1 MAFSQYVR
9 GVFSMDAA
17 TFNSITETM
26 IQKSSDVLLHK
37 QKEYA
42 TEDRLHNFKVAAAF
56 QQCSVKQVLFGFLT
70 KHLVSLSD
78 MCKSKK
84 IYRADIWD
92 EKIGDS
98 INYLLLL
105 RAVVAEEGTQKN

>member
-1 MAFSQYVR
+1 MTDKLF
-9 GVFSMDAA
+9 AA
-17 TFNSITETM
+17 LLEE
-26 IQKSSDVLLHK
+26 KSAEYTDRLARK

-56 QQCSVKQVLFGFLT
+56 QQCTVPQALFGFLT

-78 MCKSKK
+78 MIRSGES
-84 IYRADIWD
+84 YSDDIWD

-98 INYLLLL
+98 INYLFLLSL
-105 RAVVAEEGTQKN
+105 IFNPTF

>member
-1 MAFSQYVR
+1 MDFAAFDKV
-9 GVFSMDAA
+9 VNA
-17 TFNSITETM
+17 TIR
-26 IQKSSDVLLHK
+26 KSKAVLLDK

-42 TEDRLHNFKVAAAF
+42 TEDRLHNFRVAAAF
-56 QQCSVKQVLFGFLT
+56 QQCTPKQALLGFMT

-78 MCKSKK
+78 MCKSDDV
-84 IYRADIWD
+84 YSSEIWN

-105 RAVVAEEGTQKN
+105 RALVADEVYSTE